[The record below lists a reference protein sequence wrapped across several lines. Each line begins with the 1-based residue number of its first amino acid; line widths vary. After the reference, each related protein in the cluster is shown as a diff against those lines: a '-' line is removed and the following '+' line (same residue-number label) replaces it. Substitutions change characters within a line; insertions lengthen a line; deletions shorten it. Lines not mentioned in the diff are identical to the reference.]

1 MLIKAQS
8 PINFYSAKNSQK
20 LYPFMGPADK
30 NPEYQYNQQQ
40 FFPIRPIKKGKNR
53 TGSTGKNKKNPL
65 LHSFAK
71 EEVMFCR

>member
-8 PINFYSAKNSQK
+8 PINFFSAKNSQK

-40 FFPIRPIKKGKNR
+40 FFPIRPVKKGKKDWKQP
-53 TGSTGKNKKNPL
+53 GKKKNPL
-65 LHSFAK
+65 LQSVAK
-71 EEVMFCR
+71 EEVMFCC